1 VLQWIGDNNKG
12 KIIWGLIYSYG
23 ILFPM
28 SIPRKVS
35 ALRFTSLLGVI
46 CSMYLSLAV
55 MSVFLKKDT
64 YPFDKDR
71 EEN

>member
-1 VLQWIGDNNKG
+1 
-12 KIIWGLIYSYG
+12 
-23 ILFPM
+23 M

-35 ALRFTSLLGVI
+35 ALRFTSLLGVL